1 MLPEIPSLPEIQ
13 AINAR
18 GLMAGA
24 EYALRSPL
32 PGMLGAGM
40 MSDAR
45 RREAEE
51 YANDMRAAFFFS
63 KQQTKKSKKRAKA
76 KERAAQRFA
85 ERR

>member
-18 GLMAGA
+18 GLTAGA
-24 EYALRSPL
+24 EYALRNPL
-32 PGMLGAGM
+32 PGMVGAGM

-45 RREAEE
+45 RREAEQ
-51 YANDMRAAFFFS
+51 YANDMRAAFFYN
-63 KQQTKKSKKRAKA
+63 KLQTKQNRARAKA
-76 KERAAQRFA
+76 KGRAAQRYA